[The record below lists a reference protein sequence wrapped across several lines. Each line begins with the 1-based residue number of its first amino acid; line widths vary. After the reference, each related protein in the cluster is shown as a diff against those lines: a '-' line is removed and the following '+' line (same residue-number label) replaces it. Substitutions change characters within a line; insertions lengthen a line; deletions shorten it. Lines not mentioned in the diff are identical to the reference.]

1 MKLIIRLLILT
12 LVVYGVLNF
21 NLKASNQDKLKIK
34 EDFTPQWMSLF
45 TTLNKPPQMCIP
57 PDQFRKTEDTTS
69 TEQENGIEVLT
80 PRAKPNKWAKEYG
93 FGPVAYLFD
102 YWDFLFQA
110 DVATYFRN
118 MFNAAK
124 AVVPPAPNVY
134 EEPYSLDKMLY
145 YYSQGT
151 KGSLNG
157 ASAQPADLI
166 KQITEFNKNFNPS
179 VWQNSVSVA
188 QVYQI
193 LSTWGWKGIFANDPA
208 KKLVD
213 KYDFDGDGRLNPSE
227 FILLA
232 INNNKEI
239 FRLPECKLFCFEELF
254 KAKIDPIFRFMD
266 CDQDGFI
273 SSENMWNVLSLLK
286 RPNIAQ
292 YNMYN
297 CIMPSV
303 LNKGYRTISDNDF
316 VLKNSHKYDG
326 FVDITEFRA
335 GVLLGYW
342 DRQTD
347 NNAIYMDDT
356 KTMKSFRWSPDGTKD
371 LVCQNIL
378 ALMPGGAPV
387 QPGPVQTKEPIQVL
401 IPTNN
406 GNNQAPGQPNIPAQ
420 QPQIPAPQPQVPAQ
434 QPQIPAPQNPLPVNP
449 NPSNRR
455 LK

>member
-12 LVVYGVLNF
+12 LIVYGVLNF
-21 NLKASNQDKLKIK
+21 NLKTSNEEKIKIK
-34 EDFTPQWMSLF
+34 EDFTPQWTSLF
-45 TTLNKPPQMCIP
+45 TTLNKPLQMCIA
-57 PDQFRKTEDTTS
+57 PDQFRRIDSTTS
-69 TEQENGIEVLT
+69 TSTEKDDGVDILT
-80 PRAKPNKWAKEYG
+80 PMPKHNKYSKEFG

-102 YWDFLFQA
+102 YWDFVFQA
-110 DVATYFRN
+110 DVSNYFIN
-118 MFNAAK
+118 MFNAAR
-124 AVVPPAPNVY
+124 AIAPSAPSIY

-151 KGSLNG
+151 KGSLTG
-157 ASAQPADLI
+157 VSGQPAEVI
-166 KQITEFNKNFNPS
+166 KQISLYNKNFNPT
-179 VWQNSVSVA
+179 VWQNSVTVG

-193 LSTWGWKGIFANDPA
+193 LSTWGWKGAFANNPP

-213 KYDFDGDGRLNPSE
+213 RYDFDGDGRLNPTE

-239 FRLPECKLFCFEELF
+239 FRLPECKQYCFEELF

-266 CDQDGFI
+266 CDQDGYI

-286 RPNIAQ
+286 RPNVAQ

-316 VLKNSHKYDG
+316 ILKNSRKFDG

-347 NNAIYMDDT
+347 INMIYKDDL
-356 KTMKSFRWSPDGTKD
+356 KNMKSFRWSPDGTKD
-371 LVCQNIL
+371 LACQSIL

-387 QPGPVQTKEPIQVL
+387 LPAPVQTHEPINILVV
-401 IPTNN
+401 NN
-406 GNNQAPGQPNIPAQ
+406 NNRQAQGQPNNPNIQPQVPFQ
-420 QPQIPAPQPQVPAQ
+420 QPQIPAP
-434 QPQIPAPQNPLPVNP
+434 VNP
-449 NPSNRR
+449 KPSFKKFR
-455 LK
+455 KF

>member
-12 LVVYGVLNF
+12 IAVYGVLNF
-21 NLKASNQDKLKIK
+21 NLKALNQEKIKIK
-34 EDFTPQWMSLF
+34 EDFTPQWVSLF
-45 TTLNKPPQMCIP
+45 TTLNKPLQMCIA
-57 PDQFRKTEDTTS
+57 PDQFRKNEDTTS
-69 TEQENGIEVLT
+69 TTTDKDDGVEILT
-80 PRAKPNKWAKEYG
+80 PMPKHNKYAKEFG

-102 YWDFLFQA
+102 YWDFLLQA
-110 DVATYFRN
+110 DVSNYFIN

-124 AVVPPAPNVY
+124 AIAAPAPNIY

-151 KGSLNG
+151 KGSLTG
-157 ASAQPADLI
+157 VSGQPAEVI
-166 KQITEFNKNFNPS
+166 KQISQYNKNFNPTT
-179 VWQNSVSVA
+179 WQNSVTVG
-188 QVYQI
+188 QMYQI
-193 LSTWGWKGIFANDPA
+193 LSTWGWKGAFANNPP

-213 KYDFDGDGRLNPSE
+213 RYDFDGDGRLNPTE

-232 INNNKEI
+232 INNNREI
-239 FRLPECKLFCFEELF
+239 FRLPECKQYCFEELF

-266 CDQDGFI
+266 CDQDGYI

-286 RPNIAQ
+286 RPNVAQ

-316 VLKNSHKYDG
+316 ILKNSRKFDG

-347 NNAIYMDDT
+347 SNSIFKDDF
-356 KTMKSFRWSPDGTKD
+356 KNMKSFRWSPDGTKD
-371 LVCQNIL
+371 LVCQSIL

-387 QPGPVQTKEPIQVL
+387 LPAPVQTHEPINILVV
-401 IPTNN
+401 NN
-406 GNNQAPGQPNIPAQ
+406 NNQTQGQPNSPNLQPMSPVQ
-420 QPQIPAPQPQVPAQ
+420 QPVQ
-434 QPQIPAPQNPLPVNP
+434 QPFQNPKNPDSGKFKPPVK
-449 NPSNRR
+449 RY
-455 LK
+455 KKF